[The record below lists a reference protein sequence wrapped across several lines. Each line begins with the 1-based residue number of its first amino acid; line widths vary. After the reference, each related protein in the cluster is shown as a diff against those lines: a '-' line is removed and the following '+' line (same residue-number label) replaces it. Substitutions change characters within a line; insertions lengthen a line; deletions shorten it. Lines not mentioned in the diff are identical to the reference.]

1 MDAVREDHTAVVEV
15 TGEDAADRT
24 NGEMENPL
32 WYPLTGDAKIRRCSF
47 QLSASDGVVFRLTC
61 FAG

>member
-1 MDAVREDHTAVVEV
+1 MDAVREDTAVVEV
-15 TGEDAADRT
+15 TGEDAEDRT
-24 NGEMENPL
+24 NREMENPL
-32 WYPLTGDAKIRRCSF
+32 WYPLTGEAKMRRCSC